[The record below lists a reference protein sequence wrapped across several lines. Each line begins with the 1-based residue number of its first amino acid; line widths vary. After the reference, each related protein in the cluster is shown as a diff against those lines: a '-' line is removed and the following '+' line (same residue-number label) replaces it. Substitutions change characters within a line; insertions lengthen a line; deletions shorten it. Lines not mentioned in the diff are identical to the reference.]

1 MFKKNNLNIGIG
13 LGILLPMV
21 IFGILSSVFNLAGLP
36 LKTRTIGLI
45 CICLNI
51 LTLQR
56 FKANRANESIRGTV
70 LATVALC
77 ALWLLYFG
85 QEIYNEW

>member
-13 LGILLPMV
+13 LGILMPMV
-21 IFGILSSVFNLAGLP
+21 IFGILYGALNLLNVP

-51 LTLQR
+51 LTLR
-56 FKANRANESIRGTV
+56 NFKANRAGESVRGTV

-77 ALWLLYFG
+77 AVWLFYFG

>member
-21 IFGILSSVFNLAGLP
+21 IFGILSSTFHLLNVP

-51 LTLQR
+51 LTMQR
-56 FKANRANESIRGTV
+56 FKNFRANESIRGTV

-77 ALWLLYFG
+77 AVWLFYYG
-85 QEIYNEW
+85 QEIYEEW